1 MSQSFDIE
9 AFINSTSANINQF
22 ITDQG
27 SQNSY
32 TAKLFD
38 TTLSAQE
45 KMEIM
50 NSNMLQKQYELSGYK
65 KGRLFLTDADSGEVE
80 DPITGIRTK
89 VRLSDFNMY
98 DAVDN
103 PSTLED
109 EDKKSSLSAQL
120 QARQV
125 ADLTGKNVCELL
137 PEGYQNV
144 KNYQYQQVLGQ
155 FQDKDYKFTPY
166 ERDTQYQEMRSV
178 PLNVFYRPTGKID
191 KYERALS

>member
-1 MSQSFDIE
+1 MSQSSDIE

-50 NSNMLQKQYELSGYK
+50 NSNMLQKQYELSGYR
-65 KGRLFLTDADSGEVE
+65 KGRLFLTDADSGEIE

-89 VRLSDFNMY
+89 VR
-98 DAVDN
+98 
-103 PSTLED
+103 
-109 EDKKSSLSAQL
+109 
-120 QARQV
+120 
-125 ADLTGKNVCELL
+125 
-137 PEGYQNV
+137 
-144 KNYQYQQVLGQ
+144 
-155 FQDKDYKFTPY
+155 
-166 ERDTQYQEMRSV
+166 
-178 PLNVFYRPTGKID
+178 
-191 KYERALS
+191 